1 MPGDFLEVQPRDIN
15 LKSISAL
22 TTDARE
28 AANATLKAMST
39 WRNEIAETSEKNSK
53 KVIEK
58 MASMATALGWPGQ
71 IVDATRTQ
79 LQGFANMQIK
89 AMDHMIDALEEQV
102 KLPNAMTASPSAML
116 SKLQSMPGLGAAS
129 GWPSSEAFQKAAMNP
144 LQLWIQMV
152 EHSQKSLADMM
163 ALWSKTTK
171 PH

>member
-1 MPGDFLEVQPRDIN
+1 MPGEFLEVQPRDFN

-22 TTDARE
+22 SNEARD

-39 WRNEIAETSEKNSK
+39 WRSEIAETSEKNSK

-58 MASMATALGWPGQ
+58 MTSTAAALGWPQ
-71 IVDATRTQ
+71 QVVEATRTQ
-79 LQGFANMQIK
+79 LQGMASMQIK
-89 AMDHMIDALEEQV
+89 AIDHMMDALEEQI

-116 SKLQSMPGLGAAS
+116 SKLQSLPGLGQAPAWAS
-129 GWPSSEAFQKAAMNP
+129 PEALQKAAMNP
-144 LQLWIQMV
+144 LQLWMQMM
-152 EHSQKSLADMM
+152 EHSQKSWADMM

>member
-89 AMDHMIDALEEQV
+89 AMDHMIDALE
-102 KLPNAMTASPSAML
+102 
-116 SKLQSMPGLGAAS
+116 
-129 GWPSSEAFQKAAMNP
+129 
-144 LQLWIQMV
+144 
-152 EHSQKSLADMM
+152 
-163 ALWSKTTK
+163 
-171 PH
+171 